1 MRRGVLSA
9 VVLSFALVASGL
21 SSVASMSPLLGGK
34 SERSVDDHA
43 QQLAAYAV
51 TEIGAKAN
59 LPDLSLV
66 RVTKLSTQVVA
77 GMKYYFSVETKDK
90 AGKVRHYE
98 AQVWEKPGGY
108 GNGAPVE
115 LTSYKEV
122 SQAPTGGSDDASW
135 SEAAAQAAVAG
146 INMRSNSLVPYQLV
160 EVAST
165 TPVDNG
171 AKMVLSLRR
180 GDKHEAMEVHVER
193 REGGRYGL
201 LNFGPAP

>member
-122 SQAPTGGSDDASW
+122 SQ
-135 SEAAAQAAVAG
+135 
-146 INMRSNSLVPYQLV
+146 
-160 EVAST
+160 
-165 TPVDNG
+165 
-171 AKMVLSLRR
+171 
-180 GDKHEAMEVHVER
+180 
-193 REGGRYGL
+193 
-201 LNFGPAP
+201 

>member
-1 MRRGVLSA
+1 
-9 VVLSFALVASGL
+9 
-21 SSVASMSPLLGGK
+21 MSPLLGGK

-98 AQVWEKPGGY
+98 AQVWEKPVRGARGRAPGPGGNRA
-108 GNGAPVE
+108 GRGAGTARRWGLQ
-115 LTSYKEV
+115 LTH
-122 SQAPTGGSDDASW
+122 THG
-135 SEAAAQAAVAG
+135 
-146 INMRSNSLVPYQLV
+146 
-160 EVAST
+160 T
-165 TPVDNG
+165 
-171 AKMVLSLRR
+171 
-180 GDKHEAMEVHVER
+180 
-193 REGGRYGL
+193 
-201 LNFGPAP
+201 